1 MLKTQQEI
9 VSSYDQKITD
19 LTSQITETK
28 KRIDRLSFMRI
39 GFFLLEIFFFVLLVN
54 SANDIWRLAVYGALI
69 LPVAGFIVIVRKQSA
84 LDREVDYLKQ
94 LLWVYQN
101 ESNLINGLENGY
113 DHGSVFES
121 ELHTYTSDLDIFGRS
136 SLFAKI
142 NRSYSKKG
150 ISLLSANLSAANPV
164 EVILQRQEAVKELVA
179 KMEETFIFRANLHG
193 HDIEKIEKIKFQLK
207 NQLGMQLDFTRSKF
221 LRFYVLLVPYISI
234 SLILLGIFVNDAAW
248 KFLTA
253 FFIINTGWNILINS
267 KVTKV
272 FYCFGGGFNLL
283 NDYALAIRWTE
294 NQNWKSTY
302 ILNLFTS
309 KVQVS
314 KRIKDLSVI
323 IKNFDARLNILIGG
337 ILNAL
342 LMWDLRCCI
351 SLDRWHQN
359 ASDDVIDSLNRI
371 GDFEELIS
379 IATLTYNQPN
389 WVFPVMSEKFKLEG
403 KAIGHPLIAEK
414 QRISNDFNLE
424 DEPTVDIV
432 TGSNMA
438 GKSTFLR
445 TLGIN
450 MVLAY
455 SGAPVCAEQMTL
467 SVFVINTYMRIIDSL
482 NESTSTF
489 KAELNRLKMI
499 LDNIVND
506 KSTFVLIDEMLRGTN
521 SRDKYLGSKVFVEK
535 LIDERTP
542 ALFAT
547 HDLQLAD
554 LKEKHPDTLRNFH
567 FDIQIMDGE
576 MKFDYKLKQ
585 GPCKTFNAAILLKE
599 IGLTLDEVNP
609 LP

>member
-9 VSSYDQKITD
+9 LSSYSQKITD
-19 LTSQITETK
+19 LTDEINQTK
-28 KRIDRLSFMRI
+28 KRIDQLSFMRI
-39 GFFLLEIFFFVLLVN
+39 GLFFLEILFFVLLVS
-54 SANDIWRLAVYGALI
+54 SADDNWRVMIYFALV
-69 LPVAGFIVIVRKQSA
+69 LPVAGFIIIVRKQSA
-84 LDREVDYLKQ
+84 LDRKIDYLKQ

-101 ESNLINGLENGY
+101 ESNLMNGFENGY
-113 DHGSVFES
+113 DHGVAFES
-121 ELHTYTSDLDIFGRS
+121 EMHTYTSDLDIFGRS

-142 NRSYSKKG
+142 NRCYSKNG
-150 ISLLSANLSAANPV
+150 IALLVNNLSAANAV
-164 EVILQRQEAVKELVA
+164 SVILQRQEAIKELVT
-179 KMEETFIFRANLHG
+179 KIEETFNFRANLHG
-193 HDIEKIEKIKFQLK
+193 HDIEKIEKIKLQLK
-207 NQLGMQLDFTRSKF
+207 NQLGEQLAFTRSK
-221 LRFYVLLVPYISI
+221 LLKLYVLLAPYISI
-234 SLILLGIFVNDAAW
+234 SLILLGIFLNGSAW
-248 KFLTA
+248 KFLVA
-253 FFIINTGWNILINS
+253 FFFINTAWNILINS

-283 NDYALAIRWTE
+283 NDYALAIHWTE
-294 NQNWKSTY
+294 NQNWKSPY

-323 IKNFDARLNILIGG
+323 IKNFDARLNILVGG

-351 SLDRWHQN
+351 NLDRWHQN
-359 ASDDVIDSLNRI
+359 ASEDVIAALNRI

-379 IATLTYNQPN
+379 VATLTYNQPS
-389 WVFPVMSEKFKLEG
+389 WVFPVISDDFKLEG

-414 QRISNDFNLE
+414 LRVTNDFNLE
-424 DEPTVDIV
+424 AQPTVDIV

-499 LDNIVND
+499 LDNIVKD

-535 LIDERTP
+535 LIAEKTP

-554 LKEKHPDTLRNFH
+554 LKEKHQDTLRNFH

-599 IGLTLDEVNP
+599 IGLTLD
-609 LP
+609 